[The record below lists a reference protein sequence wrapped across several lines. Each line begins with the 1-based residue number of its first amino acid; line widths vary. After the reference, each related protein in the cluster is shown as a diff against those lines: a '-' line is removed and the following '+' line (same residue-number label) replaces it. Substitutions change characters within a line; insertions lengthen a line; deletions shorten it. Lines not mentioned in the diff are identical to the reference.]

1 MTEERDERAVSLML
15 ALSEGRDDALNA
27 LMADWSAPLIAYL
40 SKLTGS
46 VSTGEDLAQE
56 TFVRIYRHKLDY
68 RPHQKFSTWMYAIAT
83 NLARNHHRWKQ
94 RHPED
99 SVEPENL
106 SGLAAAA
113 TTDDPHQSASRSE
126 TMRALAQAMKKLPDT
141 YREALLLST
150 SHGLSHS
157 QIARVQ
163 DSTEKAVEVRIYRA
177 RQILRELM
185 AAHLDESN

>member
-150 SHGLSHS
+150 SQGLSHS